1 MSDQLFAGLLA
12 AAIGVGSLHTIA
24 PDHWVPFAALSRARR
39 WSTSRTAF
47 VTVACGLGH
56 VTVSALLGVGA
67 LLFGLRL
74 LQSFASQMESLAGL
88 LLIGFGLAY
97 GLWGWRRAASGHLH
111 AHIGAHGHVHWQV
124 HPGHGHGHPHLHETD
139 DAAASKVTAWGLFL
153 LFSADPCVAV
163 IPVLFA
169 AAPLGVAKALGI
181 VLAYELATIL
191 TMVALVLPARA
202 ATHAF
207 RGAWVAR
214 YGDATAGAVIVAVG
228 LMVAALGW

>member
-1 MSDQLFAGLLA
+1 MSDELFVGLLA
-12 AAIGVGSLHTIA
+12 AAVSVGSLHTIA
-24 PDHWVPFAALSRARR
+24 PDHWVPFAALSRARH
-39 WSTSRTAF
+39 WSTPRTIV

-56 VTVSALLGVGA
+56 VTVSALLGVAA
-67 LLFGLRL
+67 LLFGLQL
-74 LQSFASQMESLAGL
+74 LQSFAEQMESLAGL

-97 GLWGWRRAASGHLH
+97 GLWGWRRAASGRLH
-111 AHIGAHGHVHWQV
+111 AHVHAHGHVHWHP
-124 HPGHGHGHPHLHETD
+124 HPGHGHGHPHLHGTD
-139 DAAASKVTAWGLFL
+139 DAAASRLTAWGLFL

-169 AAPLGVAKALGI
+169 AAPLGLFKALTI

-202 ATHAF
+202 AAQSV
-207 RGAWVAR
+207 RGAWIAR

-228 LMVAALGW
+228 LLVAVLGW

>member
-1 MSDQLFAGLLA
+1 MSNELFAGLLL
-12 AAIGVGSLHTIA
+12 AAISVGSLHTIA

-39 WSTSRTAF
+39 WSVGRTLL

-56 VTVSALLGVGA
+56 VTVSALLGVAA

-74 LQSFASQMESLAGL
+74 LQAFAEQMASLAGV

-97 GLWGWRRAASGHLH
+97 ALWGWRRAASARLH
-111 AHIGAHGHVHWQV
+111 AHAHAHGHVHWQP
-124 HPGHGHGHPHLHETD
+124 HPGWGHGHPHLHETD
-139 DAAASKVTAWGLFL
+139 DAAASRMSAWGLFL

-169 AAPLGVAKALGI
+169 AAPLGLWRALVI
-181 VLAYELATIL
+181 VVAYELATIL
-191 TMVALVLPARA
+191 TMVSLVLPARA
-202 ATHAF
+202 AANSV

-214 YGDATAGAVIVAVG
+214 YGDATAGGVILAVG
-228 LMVAALGW
+228 LLVAALGW